1 VIPLL
6 MTLSLANQ
14 ALSLSKL
21 RKSMT
26 PLREWW
32 PYGPAP
38 FILGGLF
45 GVPVGLYLLVML
57 NPLALDE
64 MIGFALVIY
73 AIWMTFQKSR
83 AILPARH
90 TLLNSGVGFL
100 GGVVGGLVAAPGPPL
115 VVWATLAGLKKE
127 AQRAIVQPF
136 IIAMQVIAIAEY
148 ALKGPGLNTEFFL
161 LALVMMPVVLLA
173 TQGGVWAFQKI
184 PDQHF
189 QKAVMILLALS
200 GVSLRCAERLAGSL
214 GIEWQTRSLSEA
226 DLASADEIMLT
237 STPNCI
243 LPASRFNGRCIGHG
257 RPGATYRRLLSAW
270 SEWVGLDIAGQS
282 RSRAASGN
290 GGG

>member
-1 VIPLL
+1 MLDLTLGGITISQCALLALILAASGFISGLTGFGFSLLGIFSLWILDPRTVIPLL

-200 GVSLRCAERLAGSL
+200 GVSLLLKGKMFW
-214 GIEWQTRSLSEA
+214 I
-226 DLASADEIMLT
+226 DLF
-237 STPNCI
+237 
-243 LPASRFNGRCIGHG
+243 LPHHAL
-257 RPGATYRRLLSAW
+257 RLL
-270 SEWVGLDIAGQS
+270 
-282 RSRAASGN
+282 
-290 GGG
+290 